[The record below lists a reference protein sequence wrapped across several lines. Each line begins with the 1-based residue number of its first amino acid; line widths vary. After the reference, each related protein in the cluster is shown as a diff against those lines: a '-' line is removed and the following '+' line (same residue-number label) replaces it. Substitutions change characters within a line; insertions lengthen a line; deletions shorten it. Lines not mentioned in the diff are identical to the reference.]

1 LFNLVVEIRKKEDL
15 RAANFEVILRIQYEI
30 LRLRRGL

>member
-15 RAANFEVILRIQYEI
+15 RGLELEEI
-30 LRLRRGL
+30 LGFEGEFLRLEED